1 MRTGRT
7 VASLPSIVILLG
19 ALAAAG
25 GARAQVKVPIAG
37 TDRYRV
43 RFADSTL
50 SINDMCPVAKR
61 PLGEKQTPFY
71 VNGRPVGFC

>member
-1 MRTGRT
+1 LILV
-7 VASLPSIVILLG
+7 VAL
-19 ALAAAG
+19 AAAAG

-43 RFADSTL
+43 RYADSTL

-61 PLGEKQTPFY
+61 PLGEKQKPFY

>member
-1 MRTGRT
+1 MRNGRM
-7 VASLPSIVILLG
+7 VGRIPSFLIFLG
-19 ALAAAG
+19 ALIAAG

-37 TDRYRV
+37 TDRFRV
-43 RFADSTL
+43 RYADSTL

-71 VNGRPVGFC
+71 VNGQPVGFC